1 MGAHFAAVDGVFVAH
16 SLFDEGVAGF
26 AFNGFAAGGFDQIQ
40 GIPDKAGVVDDFA
53 AAGLAQELVG
63 Q

>member
-1 MGAHFAAVDGVFVAH
+1 MGAHFAAVNGVFVAH
-16 SLFDEGVAGF
+16 ALFDEGVAGF
-26 AFNGFAAGGFDQIQ
+26 AFDGFAARGLDQIQ
-40 GIPDKAGVVDDFA
+40 GVPGEARVVDDFT